1 MARGWNYVIFMVAS
15 NPSHP
20 MILRLHCNM
29 DRLRN
34 GAKQSSSSAYVQ
46 AGHHGTQ
53 HTTPSKGKKVHLEI
67 RADTYPGRGR
77 QIAVWVEISLSC

>member
-46 AGHHGTQ
+46 VTTGHSTQ
-53 HTTPSKGKKVHLEI
+53 HLLRERKYTWRFVLTHTQGE
-67 RADTYPGRGR
+67 ADR
-77 QIAVWVEISLSC
+77 